1 MSKSPGYSD
10 SKADQQGSQIR
21 KLRGIL
27 REIKDQTRTLPTSYK
42 EARQVINKVKE
53 SIKEVEREL

>member
-1 MSKSPGYSD
+1 MSKDPGYSD
-10 SKADQQGSQIR
+10 SKADRQGAQIEH
-21 KLRGIL
+21 LTGIL
-27 REIKDQTRTLPTSYK
+27 REIQNHTRILPTSYR